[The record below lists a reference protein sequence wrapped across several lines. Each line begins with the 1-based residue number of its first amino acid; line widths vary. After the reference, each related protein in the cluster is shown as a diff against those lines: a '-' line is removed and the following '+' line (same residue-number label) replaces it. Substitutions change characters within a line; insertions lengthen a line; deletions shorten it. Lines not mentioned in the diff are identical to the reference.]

1 MACSKDERKCHM
13 ELQLPLVYIT
23 HESPDQLMTKKD
35 LVKENHLHN
44 LYKSS
49 VNETMNTTRFPTS
62 KEATVE

>member
-1 MACSKDERKCHM
+1 
-13 ELQLPLVYIT
+13 
-23 HESPDQLMTKKD
+23 MTKKD